1 MNNNCQ
7 IYFTFSVQNTVIT
20 GKKCDTKEPEV
31 KHLLSLDTC
40 DAVWQKFKRSMN
52 GVISIYSFNHV
63 ATGLNSC

>member
-40 DAVWQKFKRSMN
+40 GLAKVQKKYEWCN
-52 GVISIYSFNHV
+52 
-63 ATGLNSC
+63 